1 MGKLRKIGK
10 KIGRAIKKVGQK
22 FKRAF
27 GKVAK
32 AFGKLG
38 PIGTIAMSVLLPG
51 LGTAMSG
58 WLGSFGSGVMKLL
71 PKGASTFLSGV
82 GEVVR
87 NVAINPIKNGISKVY
102 GSVTDVLSAG
112 FDGAKN
118 FIEQGVNKLG
128 GVVGKDELGTDIRTF
143 IKELKAPKATKGPK
157 VTDATNLVTEMSAE
171 EKAEALGLTEKYA
184 DEMSA
189 YKKVTALK
197 EFGEGIQAQEDEQKA
212 IAEYEANRKRAA
224 YSAEGLQTLYRPMG
238 IETLTGQATNFVDNN
253 VFQNATS
260 VNEMAKA
267 YSENILNVPL
277 PPQMKPLEFIN
288 KFVPYGMSFQDVL
301 GLSD

>member
-1 MGKLRKIGK
+1 MGWIRKK
-10 KIGRAIKKVGQK
+10 AKQIGRVIKKVGKK

-38 PIGTIAMSVLLPG
+38 PIGTIAMSFILPG

-71 PKGASTFLSGV
+71 PEGASTFLSNI

-87 NVAINPIKNGISKVY
+87 TKAIRPFRDGVSRVFTT
-102 GSVTDVLSAG
+102 VTDALSEG

-128 GVVGKDELGTDIRTF
+128 GVVGKEELGTDIRNF
-143 IKELKAPKATKGPK
+143 IREMKAPKAPKATK
-157 VTDATNLVTEMSAE
+157 VTDATDLVTEMSAE
-171 EKAEALGLTEKYA
+171 EKVEALGLTEKYA

-197 EFGEGIQAQEDEQKA
+197 EFGEGIQAQEDEQRA

-224 YSAEGLQTLYRPMG
+224 YSAEGLETLYRPMG

-253 VFQNATS
+253 VFQNSTNI
-260 VNEMAKA
+260 NEIAKI

-288 KFVPYGMSFQDVL
+288 KFVPYGMSFQDAL